1 MARAGYNASQ
11 QEAQGEEVTPRRA
24 ARLVARREVWL
35 AVLLLCGL
43 LLLALVV
50 GIISVHATTNSI
62 AGSNAGSPRQ
72 VPPSIATHTPG
83 RSDINSGPTDHPND
97 ESPTSS
103 NKTDMSL
110 HLLERPDIK
119 RTNHRMTTRSVGNQ
133 CWSDENT
140 EHEWEGQM
148 NVSKTVEV
156 SKNICAPWPQYIFV
170 NPDKNQPGVIV
181 NRCPG
186 GCGRCAY
193 ISHMCKVTE
202 KTKVKR
208 LVKYMDSDGD
218 ACFREHEVEEHTK
231 CECHKDADGEKQC
244 R

>member
-11 QEAQGEEVTPRRA
+11 QEAQAEEVTPRRA

-50 GIISVHATTNSI
+50 GIVSVHATTNGI
-62 AGSNAGSPRQ
+62 AGSNAGPPRQ

-83 RSDINSGPTDHPND
+83 RSDTNSGPTEHPND

-103 NKTDMSL
+103 KKIDTSL
-110 HLLERPDIK
+110 HLPERPDIETK
-119 RTNHRMTTRSVGNQ
+119 NHRMTTRSVENQ
-133 CWSDENT
+133 CRSDDIT
-140 EHEWEGQM
+140 QHEWDWQRNVAKTV
-148 NVSKTVEV
+148 NVSK
-156 SKNICAPWPQYIFV
+156 SICAPKPQYIFV
-170 NPDKNQPGVIV
+170 NPDTNQPGVIV

-186 GCGRCAY
+186 GRGRCEYA
-193 ISHMCKVTE
+193 SHMCKVTE

-208 LVKYMDSDGD
+208 LVKYEDSDGE
-218 ACFREHEVEEHTK
+218 ACYREHEVEEHTK
-231 CECHKDADGEKQC
+231 CECHRDADGGKQC